1 MCNKIADRHYDLSR
15 HSSTSPS
22 RWYRREQR
30 RLDNRV
36 HSNTSNIQLG
46 EARRGL
52 SSLRCAYLYLFSRF
66 SYSITILHLISLFGL
81 GSLNCLLPPVGGKQ
95 LKHLAA
101 WVQGARDT
109 CRENTRP
116 ALARSLSNYP
126 CDANMDLAALWESAN
141 EWCHVRSDWTMSQ
154 VARERILE
162 FHNFDIDTS
171 FLIIA

>member
-15 HSSTSPS
+15 HPSASPS

-101 WVQGARDT
+101 WVQGCRVREIHAEKIRDQPWPDLYPIIRVMQTWTWPHCGSQQMNGVT
-109 CRENTRP
+109 CDRIERCRK
-116 ALARSLSNYP
+116 L
-126 CDANMDLAALWESAN
+126 
-141 EWCHVRSDWTMSQ
+141 
-154 VARERILE
+154 RERE
-162 FHNFDIDTS
+162 Y
-171 FLIIA
+171 

>member
-1 MCNKIADRHYDLSR
+1 MCDKIADRHYDLSR
-15 HSSTSPS
+15 HPSASPS

-101 WVQGARDT
+101 WVQGCRVRCARYMQRKYETSLGQIFIQLSVWCKHGLGRTVGVSKWMVSRAIGLNDVASWE
-109 CRENTRP
+109 RESENNLT
-116 ALARSLSNYP
+116 LIQ
-126 CDANMDLAALWESAN
+126 
-141 EWCHVRSDWTMSQ
+141 VFSQ
-154 VARERILE
+154 
-162 FHNFDIDTS
+162 
-171 FLIIA
+171 